1 MKLRTFLASISACA
15 IAVSAMAISASAAIT
30 NANSDGAYAVAV
42 NEIAG
47 LAWNG
52 GISGAVVTIT
62 PAAGWNETGVGG
74 GVVFQGDGVEWSAG
88 AKEFGVSG
96 EGTDAK
102 NIEGMTIATSGDQ
115 ITLTYDFG
123 GAIFAESAT
132 WAQLVVQSWWGADFT
147 VDEVEYLD
155 LDGKVIGEEPEQTDA
170 PAQTDAPTGTTT
182 TAAGGTSTGD
192 AGVALAVAGL
202 AVAGAAA
209 YVARKKD

>member
-15 IAVSAMAISASAAIT
+15 IAVSAMAISASAAVT
-30 NANSDGAYAVAV
+30 NANSDGAYVVAV

-74 GVVFQGDGVEWSAG
+74 GVIFQGDGVDWNTG

-102 NIEGMTIATSGDQ
+102 NVEGMTIATSGDQ

-155 LDGKVIGEEPEQTDA
+155 LDGKVIGEEA
-170 PAQTDAPTGTTT
+170 PTTT
-182 TAAGGTSTGD
+182 TNAAPEGGDTTTTTKAGSNATGD